1 MKKTKIFRSVVLT
14 MVMVM
19 AIGSTAYA
27 KTYSSNKKVRY
38 VKFYDERFYGN
49 EGEYYA
55 CGDRDYANM
64 NVTNDTGEEREYTVD
79 VRRYNYGSKKYD
91 LAVRSTKKVRVGK
104 SVDCSL
110 EREWDSYIYNYRHH
124 AAAYSYLPSKALTQ
138 RILLEE
144 YYFYAK
150 QYYE

>member
-14 MVMVM
+14 MVMIM

-27 KTYSSNKKVRY
+27 KTYSSSKKVRY
-38 VKFYDERFYGN
+38 VKTYHEQFYGN
-49 EGEYYA
+49 EGDYYA
-55 CGDRDYANM
+55 CGDKTHAYM
-64 NVTNDTGEEREYTVD
+64 NVRNNTDEEREYTVD
-79 VRRYNYGSKKYD
+79 VRRYNYGKKKYD
-91 LAVRSTKKVRVGK
+91 LAVSSTKKVSVGK
-104 SVDCSL
+104 SVECSL